1 MNEITKVWVSAYLYY
16 WDSLDIFLKN
26 AVLPCVEKLREK
38 NAFEQFF
45 FIRYFERGRH
55 IRLRFKTDLT
65 TANEVIKPFI
75 VEFFNNYFEKY
86 PSTRYEPEW
95 VKNLPDEQKW
105 LPNNFIQFIE
115 YEVEEERYGGPR
127 GLEISE
133 EQFYLCSETILKAI
147 GESTEWNYNK
157 SMGLAI
163 QLMVSFCYS
172 AGFSHKEMIDVFYS
186 YYTLQLFMS
195 INKYFSLKENERME
209 DYREKML
216 IIFEDNFNKRKDY
229 YVKLHQ
235 NLLDSLSD
243 NIEFE
248 EKWFCYWIE
257 KNRIIMEKLKYA
269 QEENRLIIPNNLIK
283 NFFPNCNGNYK
294 LFFIMYS
301 YIHMTFNRL
310 GIENKDE
317 PYISYIIVESI
328 KNLKK

>member
-1 MNEITKVWVSAYLYY
+1 MEENTKVWVSTYLYY
-16 WDSLDIFLKN
+16 WDSLDVFLKN
-26 AVLPCVEKLREK
+26 AVSPCVDKLREK

-86 PSTRYEPEW
+86 PSKRNEPEW
-95 VKNLPDEQKW
+95 VKDLPDEQKW
-105 LPNNFIQFIE
+105 LPNNSIQFIE
-115 YEVEEERYGGPR
+115 YEIEEERYGGPR

-133 EQFYLCSETILKAI
+133 EQFCICSETILKAI
-147 GESTEWNYNK
+147 SESKEWNYNK

-172 AGFSHKEMIDVFYS
+172 AGLNHQEMIDFFFLYC
-186 YYTLQLFMS
+186 LGQLFMS
-195 INKYFSLKENERME
+195 IRIFFSTKEDEKYD
-209 DYREKML
+209 DYREEML
-216 IIFEDNFNKRKDY
+216 KIFKDNFDKQKEFYTEQIKNI
-229 YVKLHQ
+229 L
-235 NLLDSLSD
+235 NILSD

-248 EKWFCYWIE
+248 EKWFGDWIE
-257 KNRIIMEKLKYA
+257 QNKIVINKLKEA
-269 QEENRLIIPNNLIK
+269 QKENLLIIPKSFVK
-283 NFFPNCNGNYK
+283 NYFPNNDEIYE
-294 LFFIMYS
+294 LFYIMYS

-317 PYISYIIVESI
+317 PFICYIIKESI
-328 KNLKK
+328 KNLKN